1 MKIDRINTRIVRIPL
16 KDALVTGNIRI
27 ESIWFLLVDLDTDDG
42 VTGSAYIWGF
52 NKAAARSLEA
62 VIEHLSDSA
71 LGEDPSAT
79 ARLWGKMWR
88 ATIQQGHAGLAIMAL
103 SAIDA
108 AAWDLLGKVTG
119 RPVAD
124 LLGRKLDAVPAYG
137 SGLWI
142 TDDMDK
148 LARDAQDFL
157 DQGFRAMKMRV
168 GRPKIA
174 ADVAAVRVVREAI
187 GPDIGLMADFSSA
200 LTPIYATK
208 LAHALEPYDLL
219 WIEDPIADEGVEDH
233 AVIARDVKTPICFGE
248 KVYSPQGLK
257 QVIDARAGDVLMADM
272 QRAGGVTGW
281 SADRGDGRGR
291 AAADLV
297 AHPAGDQRA
306 PDRIGADRLLSGTP
320 DVGRDAVQRADGS
333 RQRDGHS
340 AAASGIWVDVERG
353 HDQEHAGRVT
363 VVPQVRQPIELATGR
378 H

>member
-168 GRPKIA
+168 GRPKMA

-281 SADRGDGRGR
+281 ARIAAMAEAARLPISSHILPEINVHLIASAPTGFYLEHLTWAETLFNEPMDLANGMVTVPRRPGFGLTWNEDTIKST
-291 AAADLV
+291 LV
-297 AHPAGDQRA
+297 ASQTYRK
-306 PDRIGADRLLSGTP
+306 
-320 DVGRDAVQRADGS
+320 
-333 RQRDGHS
+333 
-340 AAASGIWVDVERG
+340 
-353 HDQEHAGRVT
+353 
-363 VVPQVRQPIELATGR
+363 
-378 H
+378 